1 MESCEWGGGG
11 GGVRR
16 GHVMPSGAA
25 AAEPRRAARPSGCH
39 SAPAPLRSSR
49 LRSPPYPPWRPD
61 HVPAEA
67 PGRRLPRSPGR
78 ARWGPPAARAPTW
91 GPAARRAP
99 CCCCSGCCCS
109 SGSRGPRGPRAPSS
123 TSCAGGWPAG
133 AQRGRW
139 GAGALGEG
147 RGPGS
152 PPGCLSLG
160 SGESCLRGGRGGETR
175 VVRAGGDAGGA
186 RTWRR
191 LVGLLPGVAESRRLF
206 VRATGPSRRVRVTPC
221 WRPQRPAPAARSGA
235 SAKVQD
241 AGTIA
246 LLCPPPHVF
255 LQVPRRGLGRP
266 LAMEESTPPAGMAL

>member
-61 HVPAEA
+61 HVPAAA

-99 CCCCSGCCCS
+99 CCCCCSGCCCS

-133 AQRGRW
+133 AERGRVGGR
-139 GAGALGEG
+139 GARG
-147 RGPGS
+147 GPGS
-152 PPGCLSLG
+152 PGRLRAAFPLG
-160 SGESCLRGGRGGETR
+160 QGKVACVVAEEERRGSCA
-175 VVRAGGDAGGA
+175 RAGTREALGPGAGSWGCCPA
-186 RTWRR
+186 SLSPGGFLCGRP
-191 LVGLLPGVAESRRLF
+191 VLPGA
-206 VRATGPSRRVRVTPC
+206 
-221 WRPQRPAPAARSGA
+221 SG
-235 SAKVQD
+235 
-241 AGTIA
+241 
-246 LLCPPPHVF
+246 
-255 LQVPRRGLGRP
+255 
-266 LAMEESTPPAGMAL
+266 

>member
-147 RGPGS
+147 RGPRVA
-152 PPGCLSLG
+152 
-160 SGESCLRGGRGGETR
+160 SGLPFPWVRGKLPAWWQRRRDEGRARGRGRG
-175 VVRAGGDAGGA
+175 
-186 RTWRR
+186 RR
-191 LVGLLPGVAESRRLF
+191 SDL
-206 VRATGPSRRVRVTPC
+206 
-221 WRPQRPAPAARSGA
+221 APARGAAAR
-235 SAKVQD
+235 
-241 AGTIA
+241 
-246 LLCPPPHVF
+246 
-255 LQVPRRGLGRP
+255 RR
-266 LAMEESTPPAGMAL
+266 